1 MHGIATHETAL
12 VSEMPIMVENENV
25 NIALEQGKTP
35 LSLWRMT
42 IFIPFPNG
50 KNSVH
55 RDI

>member
-12 VSEMPIMVENENV
+12 VSEMPIMVENENA

-50 KNSVH
+50 K
-55 RDI
+55 I